1 MADITGDM
9 HAKIKSIVAS
19 QLTIDEA
26 LVKPTKSFADL
37 GIDELDLSEIVMR
50 LEEQF
55 GLEISDED
63 AYQFISVETVGTYL
77 INKR

>member
-1 MADITGDM
+1 MADTTGDV
-9 HAKIKSIVAS
+9 HTKIRSIVAS

-26 LVKPTKSFADL
+26 LVEPSKAFTDL
-37 GIDELDLSEIVMR
+37 GLDELDLSEIVMR

-63 AYQFISVETVGTYL
+63 AHQFISVEAVETYL
-77 INKR
+77 INKK

>member
-1 MADITGDM
+1 MTDTTGDVYT
-9 HAKIKSIVAS
+9 KIRGIVAH

-26 LVKPTKSFADL
+26 LVEPAKAFTDL
-37 GIDELDLSEIVMR
+37 GLDELDLSEIVMR

-63 AYQFISVETVGTYL
+63 AHQFISVEAVGAYL
-77 INKR
+77 INKK